1 MSIAD
6 ISIECMDMRSDGI
19 KAKTAE
25 IASRNVKLSNEVEDA
40 KVTSRAQN
48 RSESWMMVTHQL

>member
-1 MSIAD
+1 MSIVD
-6 ISIECMDMRSDGI
+6 VSIECMDMRSDGI
-19 KAKTAE
+19 KAKMAE

-48 RSESWMMVTHQL
+48 RSESWTMVTHQL